1 MEDLYVLPMQTAG
14 PLYDPEY
21 VLPGTFE
28 ASVSPFTY
36 TKKTFGSL
44 NYVKIIFPATIANPS
59 GNYNSATGI
68 YTANRAGNY
77 TFRVGVDVNFISV
90 LNTMIQFGWMVN
102 GRVVQVDTFQNNTIG
117 ASPVFLN
124 IALKTGDEVSFGYS
138 TFSDVTCPSI
148 IYFSCTKAPQGIKGN
163 TIDIGDAM
171 PQKPIRDF
179 VNSVLQGFN
188 CILVPT
194 GETTIE
200 IHNLQDWYALGTTK
214 NWSQWVDV
222 KDIQH
227 DKIPIPRHI
236 SFKHQDSSC
245 LSNAYY
251 KQINQREFGSVKIV
265 PLIDYPTDEF
275 NVETMFHVIAP
286 QAMNEVNAN
295 GQFVRKTELNIPVF
309 LDQDSKPVQQ
319 DYTLFYYGGK
329 QSISDPYY
337 FDNNIQYVLPLMTPY
352 SDYPTL
358 QTSYSNA
365 FGLELSLRG
374 DAPTKTMYDLYWTEY
389 LTRMYST
396 QSRVVKMTAILPVGE
411 WLNLQLNDTIAISSN
426 YYKVQSIQYDMLTEQ
441 ANLELITYPD
451 VNIMRFTTIGQKPD
465 FTNPTATPFGETYLK
480 DYSVAKGIMNSY
492 KFNGQDYLDTNQDT
506 DYNKNNVFSLVQ
518 QMDNVQ
524 SILQFNQITMYRNT
538 PISRTTDS
546 TIWDPIPMETTETIG
561 YVENISSS
569 MPLSKYVC
577 SDGGQYKF
585 TAMCAFGQ
593 SSNKQIEFE
602 IQVNGIETTAYGLT
616 DSNHHSVNMETILDL
631 SPTDEVTFVWKLQT
645 GGSHTIVIQKANF
658 LVLKK

>member
-1 MEDLYVLPMQTAG
+1 
-14 PLYDPEY
+14 
-21 VLPGTFE
+21 
-28 ASVSPFTY
+28 VS
-36 TKKTFGSL
+36 
-44 NYVKIIFPATIANPS
+44 
-59 GNYNSATGI
+59 
-68 YTANRAGNY
+68 
-77 TFRVGVDVNFISV
+77 
-90 LNTMIQFGWMVN
+90 
-102 GRVVQVDTFQNNTIG
+102 
-117 ASPVFLN
+117 
-124 IALKTGDEVSFGYS
+124 
-138 TFSDVTCPSI
+138 
-148 IYFSCTKAPQGIKGN
+148 
-163 TIDIGDAM
+163 
-171 PQKPIRDF
+171 
-179 VNSVLQGFN
+179 
-188 CILVPT
+188 
-194 GETTIE
+194 ETEIE
-200 IHNLQDWYALGTTK
+200 IHNLQDWFALGTTR
-214 NWSQWVDV
+214 NWTRFVDV

-236 SFKHQDSSC
+236 SFTHQESTC
-245 LSNAYY
+245 LANAYY
-251 KQINQREFGSVKIV
+251 KQINKREFGSSKFM

-275 NVETMFHVIAP
+275 NVETPFHVIAP
-286 QAMNEVNAN
+286 QSMNEVNAN

-309 LDQDSKPVQQ
+309 MDQDSKPVQQ

-337 FDNNIQYVLPLMTPY
+337 FDNTIQYVLPLMTPY
-352 SDYPTL
+352 SAYPTL
-358 QTSYSNA
+358 STSYSNA
-365 FGLELSLRG
+365 FGIELSLRG
-374 DAPTKTMYDLYWTEY
+374 DAPVNTMYMMYWNQY
-389 LTRMYST
+389 LSRMYST

-411 WLNLQLNDTIAISSN
+411 WLNLELNDTIAISSN

-441 ANLELITYPD
+441 AKLELITYPD
-451 VNIMRFTTIGQKPD
+451 VNTLTFTTTGQKPD
-465 FTNPTATPFGETYLK
+465 FSNPTATPFGETYLK

-538 PISRTTDS
+538 PISRTTDT

-561 YVENISSS
+561 YVDNITSD

-577 SDGGQYKF
+577 TDGGQYKF

-593 SSNKQIEFE
+593 SGSRRLEFE
-602 IQVNGIETTAYGLT
+602 IQINGISTTAYGLT

-631 SPTDEVTFVWKLQT
+631 APTDEVTFVWKIQT